1 MHVASIAFYYS
12 LEVIVSRYSNVW
24 FKELGGILIRGLSR
38 AAKFLED
45 LFHNLWI
52 L

>member
-12 LEVIVSRYSNVW
+12 LKVIASCYSNVW
-24 FKELGGILIRGLSR
+24 FKELGSILIRGLSG

-45 LFHNLWI
+45 LFYDL
-52 L
+52 